1 MLMLDNPIIYTIIY
15 KTCNYQYSAFLTNSE
30 YNKKKMYIYYT
41 KYILSN
47 TNTLTKSATLQY
59 KMQP

>member
-30 YNKKKMYIYYT
+30 YNKKKNVHILYKVYII
-41 KYILSN
+41 KHKH
-47 TNTLTKSATLQY
+47 TN
-59 KMQP
+59 